1 MQEKYKK
8 PYYTV
13 TVHFG
18 DQVLNTHTEIVY
30 SAYYVDY
37 TETHVVFKH
46 INGQT
51 AFRSS
56 DVARVDMVE
65 DL

>member
-1 MQEKYKK
+1 MQGKCKT
-8 PYYTV
+8 PTYTV
-13 TVHFG
+13 TVEIDCG
-18 DQVLNTHTEIVY
+18 RTETVDSVY
-30 SAYYVDY
+30 HVYY